1 MSFIPLIVLLFILLV
16 GCVYYLWIYRIELNR
31 VFRIFI
37 KGNKI
42 LPDLKD
48 KSLEELE
55 ELLSAHKSLEHFE
68 RCAEIRDEIAR
79 RIDYR
84 L

>member
-1 MSFIPLIVLLFILLV
+1 MSSIPLIVLLFILLA
-16 GCVYYLWIYRIELNR
+16 GCVYYLWTYRIEIIQ
-31 VFRIFI
+31 VFRVLI

-42 LPDLKD
+42 SPDLKD

-55 ELLSAHKSLEHFE
+55 ELLSANKSDEHFE
-68 RCAEIRDEIAR
+68 RCAEIRDEIDR
-79 RIDYR
+79 RMSYR